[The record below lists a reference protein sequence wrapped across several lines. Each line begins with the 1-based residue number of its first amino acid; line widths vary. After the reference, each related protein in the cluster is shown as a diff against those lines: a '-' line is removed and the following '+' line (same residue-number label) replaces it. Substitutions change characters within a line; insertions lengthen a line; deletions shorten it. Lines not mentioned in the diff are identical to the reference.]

1 MHTCLATGSCPFDPP
16 RRGSSPSVIRPD
28 QHTAPWLLSFANAKP
43 NPVGLDA
50 AKAAARN
57 YPMLECATL
66 GRLRLQH
73 WEAEAPNAIMGWTM
87 FQPRREQWTRQ
98 RYQRAPR
105 KACAAARN

>member
-1 MHTCLATGSCPFDPP
+1 MT
-16 RRGSSPSVIRPD
+16 R
-28 QHTAPWLLSFANAKP
+28 AN
-43 NPVGLDA
+43 
-50 AKAAARN
+50 
-57 YPMLECATL
+57 L

-105 KACAAARN
+105 KACAAARKENSAWRAHPLEVEQGQHFIWLTYSVQVVKAKRDQRLIDKASKIGRNDERPP

>member
-1 MHTCLATGSCPFDPP
+1 MRRPSRRHCLE
-16 RRGSSPSVIRPD
+16 R
-28 QHTAPWLLSFANAKP
+28 AN
-43 NPVGLDA
+43 
-50 AKAAARN
+50 
-57 YPMLECATL
+57 L

-105 KACAAARN
+105 KACAAARKLENSAAGTALTVPRVVRRFRADDPRNSADIAPTRPA